1 MSKLEKFLLLVNAT
15 IYVCVAI
22 FSFAYVDLNL
32 TLSKNPNLLGFV
44 NSMQYLGYYN
54 RPQANLIYIV
64 MIVATHGFFL
74 ANLILFLKRKISK
87 KYLFFSSVINIVI
100 LIFAY
105 PYLSSDIF
113 NYMFDARI
121 IFHYHL
127 SPYTHKALD
136 FPNDDWIRFMRWTH
150 RYSPYGPAWLLLSLV
165 PYVLGVGK
173 FTLTLLAFKAF
184 ISAFHLANIYLIYQ
198 TLKPKKENIRLAAT
212 ALYALNPLILMEGI
226 INGHND
232 VVLATFF
239 LLPIYFA
246 CKRNAL
252 KTLTSIVV
260 GALIKYIPI
269 LNLPWYIF
277 YAKIK
282 SFSFQMLL
290 VANLVTMAI
299 FTYLFSSF
307 KISAPFVSSGATQIQ
322 FQPWYLFWTL
332 PFVALIANT
341 WLSIFFIAL
350 AIGASLRY
358 VPFIYYGDWSH
369 RGTVEFMTIATLA
382 PTFIIGLVFLLY
394 KFAQLTHGEKQK

>member
-198 TLKPKKENIRLAAT
+198 TLKPKKERFSVWS
-212 ALYALNPLILMEGI
+212 GI
-226 INGHND
+226 NKG
-232 VVLATFF
+232 
-239 LLPIYFA
+239 
-246 CKRNAL
+246 K
-252 KTLTSIVV
+252 
-260 GALIKYIPI
+260 
-269 LNLPWYIF
+269 
-277 YAKIK
+277 
-282 SFSFQMLL
+282 
-290 VANLVTMAI
+290 
-299 FTYLFSSF
+299 
-307 KISAPFVSSGATQIQ
+307 
-322 FQPWYLFWTL
+322 
-332 PFVALIANT
+332 
-341 WLSIFFIAL
+341 
-350 AIGASLRY
+350 
-358 VPFIYYGDWSH
+358 
-369 RGTVEFMTIATLA
+369 
-382 PTFIIGLVFLLY
+382 
-394 KFAQLTHGEKQK
+394 